1 MIKVTIAGA
10 FLGGTLTLLSP
21 CSALL
26 LPAFFAYAFRSK
38 TELAART
45 GIFLLG
51 LATLL
56 VPLGMGAAFAGSLVL
71 DYRTES
77 IWVIGSL
84 LIIFG
89 GLELAGMGFSLL
101 PRRLGQTRPHGGWGS
116 AYMTGLVYGFAGFCS
131 GPLLGAVLTVAAGAG
146 HPLYGGLLLLAYATG
161 MAVPL
166 FFLAALWDRFNLG
179 ARRWLRGVT
188 LRVGPLHIHTTNA
201 MSGGLFILLGVL
213 FITSGGTV
221 AFERFYESRGLLQLS
236 MHLQQ
241 WLSAVSMAVPD
252 WVWLLAAAAIGV
264 TVGLHRHRDG
274 S

>member
-26 LPAFFAYAFRSK
+26 LPAFFTYTFRSK
-38 TELAART
+38 TELAARP

-89 GLELAGMGFSLL
+89 GLELAGM
-101 PRRLGQTRPHGGWGS
+101 
-116 AYMTGLVYGFAGFCS
+116 
-131 GPLLGAVLTVAAGAG
+131 
-146 HPLYGGLLLLAYATG
+146 
-161 MAVPL
+161 
-166 FFLAALWDRFNLG
+166 DNLCPE
-179 ARRWLRGVT
+179 
-188 LRVGPLHIHTTNA
+188 VGPNTA
-201 MSGGLFILLGVL
+201 SKEVGGRP
-213 FITSGGTV
+213 T
-221 AFERFYESRGLLQLS
+221 
-236 MHLQQ
+236 
-241 WLSAVSMAVPD
+241 
-252 WVWLLAAAAIGV
+252 
-264 TVGLHRHRDG
+264 
-274 S
+274 